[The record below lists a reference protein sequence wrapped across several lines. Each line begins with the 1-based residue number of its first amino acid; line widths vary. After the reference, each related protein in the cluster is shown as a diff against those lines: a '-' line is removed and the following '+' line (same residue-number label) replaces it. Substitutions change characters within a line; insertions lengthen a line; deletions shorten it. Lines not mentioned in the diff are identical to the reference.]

1 MQDVFLFRRIFVAL
15 CWVEPLV
22 ALESVCVCLVKVLVN
37 PVMQREVWLLIVKT
51 SVVDKLYID
60 KFASFLAFY

>member
-15 CWVEPLV
+15 CWVELLV
-22 ALESVCVCLVKVLVN
+22 ALESVCVCLVKVMVN